1 MKKVRVTVSGKV
13 QGVWFRATT
22 YEKALELGVKGY
34 VRNLANGSVEFV
46 AAGDDTKVD
55 ELIQWA
61 QQGPSL
67 AHVTDIKV
75 DVLEYDDEYSDFK
88 VKY

>member
-34 VRNLANGSVEFV
+34 VKNLANGNVEFV
-46 AAGDDTKVD
+46 AAGDDARVD

-61 QQGPSL
+61 RRGPSL

-75 DVLEYDDEYSDFK
+75 DVLEYDDEYRDFK
-88 VKY
+88 VTY